1 MEEEEGGHINAKES
15 RMMMVKENKPIT
27 QEEEDR
33 GTIQSSKT
41 LNRSKHRKE
50 DKEKERRTIIEKLQE
65 EGESMRTPCMCTFQ
79 KFPTQATH
87 ETKIWVHT
95 DRVRENVQEDPH
107 PEREREKEK

>member
-87 ETKIWVHT
+87 ETKI
-95 DRVRENVQEDPH
+95 
-107 PEREREKEK
+107 